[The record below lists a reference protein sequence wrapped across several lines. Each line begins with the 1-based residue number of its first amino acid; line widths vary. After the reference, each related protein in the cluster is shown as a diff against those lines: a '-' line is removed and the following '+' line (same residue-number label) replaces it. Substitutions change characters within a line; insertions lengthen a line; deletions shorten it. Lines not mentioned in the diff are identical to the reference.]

1 MDFFQ
6 NSCIDLLFSQLCKL
20 ESAFNLVLKLP
31 LVAKALDLIQTKI
44 DSLVSG
50 YGLRKSSQYSQTFL
64 EGKWKQ
70 ECIPVGCVRA
80 AHWPYAGVCF
90 WGGCL
95 LRGCVC
101 SRGCL
106 LWGGSAPGVSAL
118 GGVCSGK
125 VCLLSGGGCLLLGG
139 VSSNGGVC
147 SRGCLLHGRCVSA
160 LGGVCSQGG
169 VVS

>member
-70 ECIPVGCVRA
+70 ECIPVGCVPA
-80 AHWPYAGVCF
+80 AH
-90 WGGCL
+90 
-95 LRGCVC
+95 
-101 SRGCL
+101 
-106 LWGGSAPGVSAL
+106 
-118 GGVCSGK
+118 
-125 VCLLSGGGCLLLGG
+125 
-139 VSSNGGVC
+139 
-147 SRGCLLHGRCVSA
+147 
-160 LGGVCSQGG
+160 
-169 VVS
+169 